1 MLPSGVRLDAQ
12 DAQRAEVICDLRGL
26 RALGDPA
33 DVADLGRVPAFGPEA
48 GLGGNAAKCL
58 V

>member
-1 MLPSGVRLDAQ
+1 MLSSGVRLDAQ
-12 DAQRAEVICDLRGL
+12 DAQRVKVLCNLRGL

-33 DVADLGRVPAFGPEA
+33 DVADLCRVPAFGPKV
-48 GLGGNAAKCL
+48 GLGGKAAKRL